1 MLSNKIGKSTVVQMC
16 YNIHL
21 VTMALGV
28 GAREIIKQ
36 SEKFQTKNCKILNY
50 KAKETHLIPQ
60 ELQYVFQL
68 GYPFPRKDTAVHQ
81 NLE

>member
-36 SEKFQTKNCKILNY
+36 SEKFQTKKL
-50 KAKETHLIPQ
+50 
-60 ELQYVFQL
+60 
-68 GYPFPRKDTAVHQ
+68 
-81 NLE
+81 